1 MPYYSGANAMKAP
14 DGNKL
19 AILNALNQGG
29 FISGQVLGE
38 QLGISRAAIS
48 KHIKSLQEM
57 GLDIFKVTGKGYSLN
72 SQVGLLNQAQI
83 QQHYQALGAT
93 TAKVEVHPII
103 DSTNS
108 ELMRRIQA
116 KTELESGT
124 VIVAEMQQ
132 LGRGRRGRVWQSP
145 FGANLYYSYF
155 WRLDDGIQ
163 AAMGVSIV
171 VGLAVY
177 DAIKALYN
185 IEVELKW
192 PNDIYLN
199 KQKLAGVLVELDAQ
213 PQGPCQLVIGIG
225 INLQMPESFSQHI
238 DQAWTDLSQH
248 TQQLNKNQLV
258 ASLTYYLEQRLE
270 QYSESGL
277 QSMHQQ
283 WNALNAFAGECVEL
297 NTGHRSWRGICEGID
312 SQGGIRIRQDG
323 EVKSY
328 YGGEISLRKAQL

>member
-1 MPYYSGANAMKAP
+1 MKAP

-238 DQAWTDLSQH
+238 EQAWTDLSQH